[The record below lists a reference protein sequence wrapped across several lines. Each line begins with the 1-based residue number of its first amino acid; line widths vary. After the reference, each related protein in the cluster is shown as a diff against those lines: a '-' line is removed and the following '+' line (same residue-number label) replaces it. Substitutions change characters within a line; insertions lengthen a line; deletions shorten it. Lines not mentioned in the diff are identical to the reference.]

1 MTSILIANRGEIALR
16 VIRACKAMG
25 LRTIAIY
32 SKADQDLLHLGL
44 ADETICIG
52 PADAQSSYLSIPAI
66 ISAAEIS
73 GTDFI
78 HPGYGFLSENH
89 TFARQLEASGF
100 KLIGPSAEVIRL
112 MGDKIHA
119 KKAMKEAGLPCV
131 PGSDDAI
138 ITLKQAKA
146 IADEI
151 GFPILLKASAGGGG
165 RGMKVVEKLSE
176 LESSLNEVQ
185 KEAGL
190 LFKDER
196 VFIERYLNK
205 PRHIEFQVLADQHG
219 NAVCLGERDCSI
231 QRRHQ
236 KIIEEAPAFGI
247 SDDQRQAMMKLCV
260 AACKSI
266 GYVGVGTFEFLYD
279 GKEFYFIEMNTRI
292 QVEHPV
298 TEMITG
304 IDLIEQQIK
313 VALGEPLTI
322 KQKDIK
328 FNGHAIECRINAEDP
343 RSMLPSPGLITDYH
357 AAAGPGIRVDSHLY
371 SGYRVPHQY
380 DSLIAKVIAHG
391 NDRHHVIKRI
401 KYALQEMIIEGVS
414 TNTSLH
420 QDILNDPRFE
430 SEDISIHFL
439 QEFLNC

>member
-1 MTSILIANRGEIALR
+1 MTSVLIANRGEIALR
-16 VIRACKAMG
+16 VLRACKVLG
-25 LRTIAIY
+25 LHTIAVY
-32 SKADQDLLHLGL
+32 SKADKDLLHLRL

-52 PADAQSSYLSIPAI
+52 SADAQSSYLSIPAI

-73 GTDFI
+73 GADYI

-89 TFARQLEASGF
+89 AFAKQLEHSGF
-100 KLIGPSAEVIRL
+100 KLIGPSADVIKL

-119 KKAMKEAGLPCV
+119 KKAMREAGLPCV
-131 PGSDDAI
+131 PGSKDAI
-138 ITLKQAKA
+138 LTLNQAKS
-146 IADEI
+146 IIEEI
-151 GFPILLKASAGGGG
+151 GFPILIKASAGGGG
-165 RGMKVVEKLSE
+165 RGMRVVKAESE
-176 LESSLNEVQ
+176 LETALEEVQ

-196 VFIERYLNK
+196 VFIERYLDQ

-219 NAVCLGERDCSI
+219 HAICLGDRDCSI

-247 SDDQRQAMMKLCV
+247 STKQRDEIMHLCV
-260 AACKSI
+260 DACKKI

-298 TEMITG
+298 TELITG

-313 VALGEPLTI
+313 VALGDKLKI
-322 KQKDIK
+322 KQEDVK
-328 FNGHAIECRINAEDP
+328 FNGHAIECRINAENP
-343 RSMLPSPGLITDYH
+343 KTMLPSPGLITDYH
-357 AAAGPGIRVDSHLY
+357 AASGPGIRVDSHIY

-391 NDRHHVIKRI
+391 DDRHHVIHRLKN
-401 KYALQEMIIEGVS
+401 ALMEMIIEGVS

-420 QDILNDPRFE
+420 CDILDDPRFQ
-430 SEDISIHFL
+430 SENISIHFL
-439 QEFLNC
+439 NEFIGC